1 MLLNYLKVAFRAI
14 FRNKLTAFINIVGLA
29 MAMASAV
36 LIYLFVSDEISYDQY
51 HSKADRIY
59 RTTRIFYDREGN
71 ARLHLSSVAP
81 PIGPLLKND
90 FGEVEIMARTLQ
102 YTTVVGLEE
111 NGELKS
117 FTENDIF
124 LAEPNLF
131 KIFDIK
137 IKSGDPVKDF
147 QRPFT
152 IMLSEET
159 AMRYFNDTNVVGK
172 RLRFNNTQDL
182 EITGVY
188 ENFAL
193 QTHWHPD
200 FLLSFVTLEDDAI
213 YGRQGLQ
220 TNWGNNAF
228 TTYLLLAE
236 GTDPN
241 KLTSQFPAFLDK
253 HYGTFAKAN
262 FGVSAD
268 FVASKTTELTLQK
281 VTDIHLRSHLDDE
294 IEVNGNINNVYMMSV
309 IGIFIVLI
317 ACFNFINLSTA
328 RATKRAKEV
337 GLRKVV
343 GAFKNQLIFQYL
355 SESVLIAFLSLI
367 LAGVIAFFAIDLLNQ
382 FTGKSLSLNLFT
394 NIGLLSGMIA
404 FAIFVGLLAGF
415 YPAFVV
421 SSFKPALV
429 LKGQQGSSKGKGGI
443 RKVLVVAQFAI
454 STVLIIATAITFQQ
468 LSYLNT
474 RDLGYDRNQVI
485 TLTYYGL
492 LARQYDAFYNEMLT
506 SSAIKN
512 VARSSRIPTG
522 RLLDSQGSAAIMKGD
537 SLTDTGV
544 NLKYV
549 SIDEEFFDTYGIE
562 VVAGRNFSKE
572 IKTDDSLAFIVNEA
586 AVRALGWKTN
596 EEGIDKDFS
605 YGGVRGKLVG
615 IVNDFHFESLHQEVT
630 PMIFVPME
638 QAGANVVTV
647 KISGAELQQ
656 GIAHIEKFWKS
667 SLPGRP
673 FEYQFMDDR
682 YTRLYEAEQK
692 EGKLFTIFSGLAI
705 FIACLGLFGLATF
718 NTMQRVKEIGIRKV
732 LGASVPS
739 ILTLLSKEIIILI
752 VTANLI
758 AWPIAWYFMN
768 EWLGSFAYH
777 VDMSIVAYLLSAIA
791 CVIVALITVSSQT
804 IRAAMTNPANTLR
817 YE

>member
-1 MLLNYLKVAFRAI
+1 MLLNYLKVALRSI

-29 MAMASAV
+29 LAMASAV
-36 LIYLFVSDEISYDQY
+36 LIYLFVSDEISFDKQ

-59 RTTRIFYDREGN
+59 RTTRIFFDQEGTP
-71 ARLHLSSVAP
+71 RLHLSSIAP
-81 PIGPLLKND
+81 PFGPLLKND
-90 FGEVEIMARTLQ
+90 LGEIEIMARTLQ
-102 YTTVVGLEE
+102 YTSVVGLET

-137 IKSGDPVKDF
+137 VKSGDPFKDF

-152 IMLSEET
+152 VMLSEET
-159 AMRYFNDTNVVGK
+159 AMRYFNDINVVGK

-188 ENFAL
+188 ENFPL

-200 FLLSFVTLEDDAI
+200 ILLSFVTLEDDNI
-213 YGRQGLQ
+213 YGRTGLQ

-228 TTYLLLAE
+228 STYLLLAE
-236 GTDPN
+236 GTDP
-241 KLTSQFPAFLDK
+241 KKVEAQFPAFLDK
-253 HYGTFAKAN
+253 HYGSYVIKN
-262 FGVSAD
+262 FSPGPD
-268 FVASKTTELTLQK
+268 FIASKTTKLTLQK
-281 VTDIHLRSHLDDE
+281 VTDVHLHSHLDDE

-355 SESVLIAFLSLI
+355 SESVLISFLSLTMA
-367 LAGVIAFFAIDLLNQ
+367 LVIAFFAIGWLNK
-382 FTGKSLSLNLFT
+382 FTGKALELNLLT
-394 NIGLLSGMIA
+394 NMVLLSGLIG
-404 FAIFVGLLAGF
+404 FAVFVGLLAGF

-429 LKGQQGSSKGKGGI
+429 LKGQQGSVKGKGGI
-443 RKVLVVAQFAI
+443 RKSLVVAQFAI

-474 RDLGYDRNQVI
+474 RDLGYDRSQVI

-492 LARQYDAFYNEMLT
+492 LDKQYDAFYNEMLS

-512 VARSSRIPTG
+512 VGRSSRIPTG

-537 SLTDTGV
+537 SLIDSGV

-549 SIDEEFFDTYGIE
+549 SIDEEFFDTYGIN
-562 VVAGRNFSKE
+562 VVSGRNFSKE
-572 IKTDDSLAFIVNEA
+572 IKTDDSLAFVINEA

-596 EEGIDKDFS
+596 EEGINKDFS
-605 YGGVRGKLVG
+605 YGGIRGKLIGV
-615 IVNDFHFESLHQEVT
+615 VNDFHFESLHQEVT
-630 PMIFVPME
+630 PMIFIPME
-638 QAGANVVTV
+638 QGGANYVTV
-647 KISGAELQQ
+647 KISGDHVKE
-656 GIAHIEKFWKS
+656 GIAQIEKFWKS
-667 SLPGRP
+667 GLPGRP

-682 YTRLYEAEQK
+682 YARLYEAEQK

-739 ILTLLSKEIIILI
+739 ILTLLSKEIIVLI
-752 VTANLI
+752 ISANLI
-758 AWPIAWYFMN
+758 AWPIAWYFMS
-768 EWLGSFAYH
+768 EWLGTFAYH
-777 VDMSIVAYLLSAIA
+777 IDMNIVAYVLSALA
-791 CVIVALITVSSQT
+791 CVLIALITVSTQT